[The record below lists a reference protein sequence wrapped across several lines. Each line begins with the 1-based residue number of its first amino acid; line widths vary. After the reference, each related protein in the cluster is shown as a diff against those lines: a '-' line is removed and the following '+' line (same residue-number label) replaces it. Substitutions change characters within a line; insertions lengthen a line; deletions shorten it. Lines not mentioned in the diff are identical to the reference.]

1 MGHRRFCYSLF
12 IQGAKSYGFKGYQ
25 TLNNR
30 VFITKEDS
38 DQIHKEFYHQK
49 ALLLILYPIET
60 QTKQV
65 FYVFFLKFDK
75 ILGPLPPYA
84 LVQN

>member
-1 MGHRRFCYSLF
+1 MGLRRFCYSLF

-65 FYVFFLKFDK
+65 FLCFFFK
-75 ILGPLPPYA
+75 
-84 LVQN
+84 V

>member
-1 MGHRRFCYSLF
+1 MGLRRFCYSLF

-38 DQIHKEFYHQK
+38 DQIHKEFCHQK
-49 ALLLILYPIET
+49 ALLLILYPVET

-65 FYVFFLKFDK
+65 FLCFFFK
-75 ILGPLPPYA
+75 
-84 LVQN
+84 V